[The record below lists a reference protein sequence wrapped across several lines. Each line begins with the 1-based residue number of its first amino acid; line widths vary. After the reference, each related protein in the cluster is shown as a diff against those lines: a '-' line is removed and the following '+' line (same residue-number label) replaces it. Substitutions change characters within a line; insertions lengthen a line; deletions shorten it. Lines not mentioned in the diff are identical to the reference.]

1 MMMKTIAANTNI
13 LHVDVAGELHPGQH
27 WQELRC
33 GLRCEPSHPL
43 PSSWSLLLWA
53 KQVTHILFSYAP
65 KSTPLSANSLC
76 QFLSPPIPAK
86 SKIVVSAV
94 VTQIVPTQTLTCSLE
109 LWLVGQER
117 QMTSNQSYS
126 RMHSSSIRNTQKILI
141 FAHHYSVVYI
151 YERNS
156 SFLC

>member
-1 MMMKTIAANTNI
+1 MWMLQVNYI
-13 LHVDVAGELHPGQH
+13 LGSTGRSFVVGYGVNPPTHCHHRGASCYGPNRFSQ
-27 WQELRC
+27 
-33 GLRCEPSHPL
+33 
-43 PSSWSLLLWA
+43 
-53 KQVTHILFSYAP
+53 QVLICS
-65 KSTPLSANSLC
+65 KKPLSANSLC

-86 SKIVVSAV
+86 SKIAVSAV
-94 VTQIVPTQTLTCSLE
+94 AIQIVPTQTLTCSLE